1 MLLVTGNCSIKNNLS
16 VLGNNDLLN
25 TMNIKTSGQGGG
37 NLRIEP
43 SVDGQETSIGYYN
56 RSDLRATVAGDM
68 WVGGLNCWG
77 LAGDSI
83 GTVVIGNCLNISNVG
98 TVKAPYKMKTPLI
111 YTDKIIG
118 NGATQVTIDDDVI
131 ITGNL
136 HITGTITASKS
147 NLFI

>member
-1 MLLVTGNCSIKNNLS
+1 
-16 VLGNNDLLN
+16 
-25 TMNIKTSGQGGG
+25 
-37 NLRIEP
+37 
-43 SVDGQETSIGYYN
+43 
-56 RSDLRATVAGDM
+56 
-68 WVGGLNCWG
+68 
-77 LAGDSI
+77 
-83 GTVVIGNCLNISNVG
+83 
-98 TVKAPYKMKTPLI
+98 MKTPLI